1 VMRWEVMDARSG
13 EEERQA
19 KAKVYA

>member
-1 VMRWEVMDARSG
+1 MKA

-19 KAKVYA
+19 KAD